1 MHMNTKQ
8 KVTRRKILLFLPLVV
23 FPLLGL
29 GYYLFFL
36 RDAEKE
42 KQSIKKGIN
51 RELPDAAF
59 KEEQP
64 QDKYGYYQQSDRD
77 SIKIKD
83 NGLQSVAGRL
93 GFLAHQEDPQTV
105 AINEKLSL
113 LDRELNRKEEPAAF
127 PVPVGST
134 KVQQVP
140 LKADVDRLEGL
151 MRSMQENK
159 TADPEMEQLNGML
172 QGILDIQHPGRV
184 QQRLEQTKSLKADS
198 QFRAIPAIVANHQK
212 VVQGATIK
220 LVLQDSVTLGGQHFA
235 KGHSIFG
242 ICQLMNQ
249 RLLLNIK
256 NIRLGTSI
264 VPVDL
269 TVYSL
274 DGMEGINAPEAVF
287 GDAVSG
293 GADNALQSMQFLN
306 GDQSIGVQAAG
317 AGINTAKNLFSK
329 KVRRIK
335 VKLEAGQPVLL
346 RNNKSNQQ
354 NFN

>member
-1 MHMNTKQ
+1 MNTKQ
-8 KVTRRKILLFLPLVV
+8 KVTKRKILLFLPLIV

-29 GYYLFFL
+29 GYYLFFI

-42 KQSIKKGIN
+42 KQLVKKGIN
-51 RELPDAAF
+51 RDLPDAAF
-59 KEEQP
+59 TREQP

-77 SIKIKD
+77 SVKIKD
-83 NGLQSVAGRL
+83 YGLQSVAGRL
-93 GFLAHQEDPQTV
+93 GFKGIQEDPQTI
-105 AINEKLSL
+105 AITQKLSL
-113 LDRELNRKEEPAAF
+113 LDRELNRKEEPL
-127 PVPVGST
+127 VLGSP
-134 KVQQVP
+134 KMQQDP
-140 LKADVDRLEGL
+140 LKGDVDRLEGL
-151 MRSMQENK
+151 MKSMQENK

-184 QQRLEQTKSLKADS
+184 QQRLEQTKSLKSDS
-198 QFRAIPAIVANHQK
+198 LFRAIPAIIANHQK

-220 LVLQDSVTLGGQHFA
+220 LVLQDSVTLAGQLFF
-235 KGHSIFG
+235 KGHSIYG

-274 DGMEGINAPEAVF
+274 DGMEGINAPEVVF

-293 GADNALQSMQFLN
+293 GTDNALQSMQFLN
-306 GDQSIGVQAAG
+306 IDQSIGLQAAG

>member
-8 KVTRRKILLFLPLVV
+8 KVTRRKILLLLPLVV
-23 FPLLGL
+23 LPLLGA
-29 GYYLFFL
+29 GYYLFFG
-36 RDAEKE
+36 REAETE
-42 KQSIKKGIN
+42 KQSVKKGIN
-51 RELPDAAF
+51 KELPDAAF

-77 SIKIKD
+77 SVKIKD
-83 NGLQSVAGRL
+83 SGLHPVVGQL
-93 GFLAHQEDPQTV
+93 GFTRHHLDPQTV

-113 LDRELNRKEEPAAF
+113 LDKELNRKEEPAVY
-127 PVPVGST
+127 PVALGNA
-134 KVQQVP
+134 KLQQIP
-140 LKADVDRLEGL
+140 LNEDVDRLEGL
-151 MRSMQENK
+151 MKSMQENK

-172 QGILDIQHPGRV
+172 QGILDIQHPQRV
-184 QQRLEQTKSLKADS
+184 QQRLEQAKSLKTDS
-198 QFRAIPAIVANHQK
+198 LFRAIPAIIANHQK
-212 VVQGATIK
+212 AVQGATIK
-220 LVLQDSVTLGGQHFA
+220 LILLDSVTLGGQQFA

-287 GDAVSG
+287 GDAVTG
-293 GADNALQSMQFLN
+293 GADNALQSMQFLSV
-306 GDQSIGVQAAG
+306 DQSIGVQAAG
-317 AGINTAKNLFSK
+317 AGINTAKSLFSK
-329 KVRRIK
+329 KVRKIK
-335 VKLEAGQPVLL
+335 VKLEAGQQVLL
-346 RNNKSNQQ
+346 RNNITNQQ

>member
-1 MHMNTKQ
+1 MNTKQ
-8 KVTRRKILLFLPLVV
+8 KITKRKILLFFPLIV

-29 GYYLFFL
+29 GYYLFFI

-42 KQSIKKGIN
+42 KQSVEKGIN
-51 RELPDAAF
+51 KNLPDAAF
-59 KEEQP
+59 SPEQP

-77 SIKIKD
+77 SVKIKD

-93 GFLAHQEDPQTV
+93 GFKGNQEDPQTL
-105 AINEKLSL
+105 AITQKLSL
-113 LDRELNRKEEPAAF
+113 LDRELNRKEEPL
-127 PVPVGST
+127 GSPMVLGSS
-134 KVQQVP
+134 KLQQAP
-140 LKADVDRLEGL
+140 LKGDVDRLEGL
-151 MRSMQENK
+151 MKSMQENK

-184 QQRLEQTKSLKADS
+184 QRRLQQSNLLKSDS
-198 QFRAIPAIVANHQK
+198 LFRAIPAIIANDQK
-212 VVQGATIK
+212 AVQGATIK
-220 LVLQDSVTLGGQHFA
+220 LVLQDSVTLAGQLFF
-235 KGHSIFG
+235 KGHAIFG

-249 RLLLNIK
+249 RLMLNIK

-287 GDAVSG
+287 EDAVSG
-293 GADNALQSMQFLN
+293 GSDNALQSMQFLN
-306 GDQSIGVQAAG
+306 VDQSIGVQAAG
-317 AGINTAKNLFSK
+317 AGINTAKNLISK

>member
-1 MHMNTKQ
+1 MNTKQ

-23 FPLLGL
+23 LPLLGL

-59 KEEQP
+59 NEEQP
-64 QDKYGYYQQSDRD
+64 QNKYGYYQQSDRD
-77 SIKIKD
+77 SVKIKD
-83 NGLQSVAGRL
+83 NGLQAVAGRL
-93 GFLAHQEDPQTV
+93 GFSAHQEDAQTV

-151 MRSMQENK
+151 MRSMQEHK

-198 QFRAIPAIVANHQK
+198 QFRAIPAIIANHQK
-212 VVQGATIK
+212 AVQGATIK

-293 GADNALQSMQFLN
+293 GADNALQSMQFLSV
-306 GDQSIGVQAAG
+306 DQSIGVQAAG

-346 RNNKSNQQ
+346 RNNKPNQQ